1 MCWVFA
7 SARPSLWSRRAAAVS
22 APWAIVPV
30 KILDTAKQRLAGVLP
45 LEARR
50 RLMLTM
56 LRDVL
61 ATLRQVKRLGSVLV
75 VTPDAQAAEVALAC
89 GALVLREERAQ
100 GHTEAAMAGL
110 RYARSHGAAV
120 GVTLPADAPCVT
132 PDEIGRVIE
141 AGVGGPHPCVALVPA
156 RDGDGT
162 NAVLAAPPDVFPLSF
177 GPGSFARHLAAAEA
191 QRLSCG
197 IVELPGLAMDIDE
210 PRDLAELMARK
221 LSDPCYAF
229 LWNDGGRVREMAVQ
243 TDRS

>member
-1 MCWVFA
+1 M
-7 SARPSLWSRRAAAVS
+7 S

-30 KILDTAKQRLAGVLP
+30 KTLDAAKQRLAGVLP
-45 LEARR
+45 LDARR

-61 ATLRQVKRLGSVLV
+61 ATLRQVKRLGPVLV
-75 VTPDAQAAEVALAC
+75 VTPDPQAADVALGC
-89 GALVLREERAQ
+89 GALVLREERAE
-100 GHTEAAMAGL
+100 GHTGAAMAGL
-110 RYARSHGAAV
+110 RHARNHGAAV

-141 AGVGGPHPCVALVPA
+141 AGDGGPHPRVILVPA

-177 GPGSFARHLAAAEA
+177 GPGSFARHLAAAQA
-191 QRLSCG
+191 QRLSWR

-210 PRDLAELMARK
+210 PCDLADLMALK
-221 LSDPCYAF
+221 LNDPCYAF
-229 LWNDGGRVREMAVQ
+229 LRNEGGQSHEVAVQ
-243 TDRS
+243 ADRP